1 MPDKCVSLS
10 VCGFVGMTVP
20 TEAKGIKSP
29 LELEI
34 QLAISRP
41 TRVLE
46 IILRFS
52 ARAVHTLTHGVSS
65 PALTWRFKGTHSFSG
80 PWGFPQ
86 CSVLYSKLATR
97 KQCVF
102 PERNPGRRQGSWVDE
117 KYNSSY
123 LLAIRLSLLP
133 SLTIARAHAPLSI
146 HLEVQPVLVPLKGC
160 PRDGGGFAKA
170 ANTWSRWQ
178 YLCWCLW
185 LPRSVAKVADDVAD
199 NQVCV
204 LGISVTV
211 SIRTSSR
218 LLFFSGQSA

>member
-52 ARAVHTLTHGVSS
+52 VHTLTHGASS
-65 PALTWRFKGTHSFSG
+65 PAPTWRFKGTHPFSG

-86 CSVLYSKLATR
+86 WSVLYSKLATG
-97 KQCVF
+97 K
-102 PERNPGRRQGSWVDE
+102 
-117 KYNSSY
+117 
-123 LLAIRLSLLP
+123 
-133 SLTIARAHAPLSI
+133 
-146 HLEVQPVLVPLKGC
+146 
-160 PRDGGGFAKA
+160 
-170 ANTWSRWQ
+170 
-178 YLCWCLW
+178 
-185 LPRSVAKVADDVAD
+185 
-199 NQVCV
+199 
-204 LGISVTV
+204 
-211 SIRTSSR
+211 
-218 LLFFSGQSA
+218 